1 MNPLSKRQFSKAIN
15 DYKASIRVIIQDS
28 NIPRNIKKK
37 LDWQIKELKDVNF
50 HGYYQKN
57 NKRPLPSP
65 HINVE
70 DNNNNIT
77 NIANIKRLRL
87 LVKPHVNNVPR
98 HTPDASTIF
107 HDDEYACIN
116 LDDYTYD
123 DENKYEIDEV
133 NVGKLFKKYQLEAA
147 KQIKSKGCFLEA
159 DIQELLAINNIL
171 LIKSGQ
177 TSRLVSGF
185 LVKHAFCLFNV
196 KSNKSLDTKNHTIT
210 MSKAAKK
217 INELLSDDDYNTHDD
232 MMITGIRNLLEIIPK
247 YKFNGLVKESQ
258 VGCSLIR

>member
-28 NIPRNIKKK
+28 NTPRNIKKK

-87 LVKPHVNNVPR
+87 LVKPHVNNVLR

-107 HDDEYACIN
+107 HDDNYACIN
-116 LDDYTYD
+116 LDNYTYD
-123 DENKYEIDEV
+123 DENKYEIEEV

-177 TSRLVSGF
+177 TSRLVSGVF
-185 LVKHAFCLFNV
+185 SEACILSIQREIKQIFGIMDSTEVQTDVK
-196 KSNKSLDTKNHTIT
+196 IRIE
-210 MSKAAKK
+210 K
-217 INELLSDDDYNTHDD
+217 ILKV
-232 MMITGIRNLLEIIPK
+232 GIRNLLEIIPK

>member
-28 NIPRNIKKK
+28 NTPRNIKKK
-37 LDWQIKELKDVNF
+37 LDWQIKELK
-50 HGYYQKN
+50 
-57 NKRPLPSP
+57 
-65 HINVE
+65 
-70 DNNNNIT
+70 
-77 NIANIKRLRL
+77 
-87 LVKPHVNNVPR
+87 VKPHVNNVPR

-171 LIKSGQ
+171 LIKPGQ
-177 TSRLVSGF
+177 TSRLVSGVF
-185 LVKHAFCLFNV
+185 SEACILSIQREIKQIFDIMDSTEVQTDVK
-196 KSNKSLDTKNHTIT
+196 IRIE
-210 MSKAAKK
+210 K
-217 INELLSDDDYNTHDD
+217 ILKV
-232 MMITGIRNLLEIIPK
+232 GIRNLLEIIPK